1 MLKAKKIVQNLLNE
15 DLTDRLVM
23 GFLYKKG
30 KLSQITQWKLRWFF
44 MLSEYNIRNQEDGRF
59 LKFSELPE
67 WVKTNTMYYFNPS
80 GEDLAKGSVK
90 VRQVKEIIME
100 VNQNPYKMIVKVG
113 QEDGGEREYHLGS
126 RYMIEIKKW
135 ENAINVIQGRFNE

>member
-1 MLKAKKIVQNLLNE
+1 MGAGY
-15 DLTDRLVM
+15 DRFGRSSPL
-23 GFLYKKG
+23 GC
-30 KLSQITQWKLRWFF
+30 LSRACGVGVPQRFF
-44 MLSEYNIRNQEDGRF
+44 MLSEYNLRNQEDGRF
-59 LKFSELPE
+59 LEFSELPE

-113 QEDGGEREYHLGS
+113 QEDGSEREYHLGS